1 MGPFAGRMVETV
13 VLQQLDRQHA
23 PQQTDD
29 DDPYGDP
36 QSSQLPDQQQR
47 IQKRVDAA
55 AKALTSCAHHIRATS
70 EADGRFDL

>member
-36 QSSQLPDQQQR
+36 QSSQLPDQQETNPEKSWRRCQGFDFMR
-47 IQKRVDAA
+47 
-55 AKALTSCAHHIRATS
+55 TSY
-70 EADGRFDL
+70 

>member
-1 MGPFAGRMVETV
+1 MGSFAGRMVETV

-36 QSSQLPDQQQR
+36 QSSQLPDQQETNPE
-47 IQKRVDAA
+47 K
-55 AKALTSCAHHIRATS
+55 S
-70 EADGRFDL
+70 